1 MKIAIL
7 TPTFSYYSGIVRVV
21 ESQAIEY
28 VKKGDKVTVFALE
41 AEIKPKSFSLEILGM
56 PKRLFMQRVYRL
68 LFFLDFSKIRNTA
81 NKLKDYDVIISH
93 FYPMNWLAYQVKKK
107 YNIKYVYY
115 NHGIGNSELFSNIFE
130 M

>member
-7 TPTFSYYSGIVRVV
+7 TPTFSYYSGIDRVV

-28 VKKGDKVTVFALE
+28 AKKGDKVTVFALE

-68 LFFLDFSKIRNTA
+68 LFFLES
-81 NKLKDYDVIISH
+81 
-93 FYPMNWLAYQVKKK
+93 
-107 YNIKYVYY
+107 
-115 NHGIGNSELFSNIFE
+115 
-130 M
+130 